1 MMSATQP
8 TRSENMNSPVIWDAS
23 KEVLSSG
30 LGFRVSRTVRTGLLD
45 GFAIGALISGFCL
58 LVMTSQRR
66 NAPPARSLFAWRRR
80 RPAPRHAAPPGLPGW
95 VAALLPGREMARH

>member
-1 MMSATQP
+1 
-8 TRSENMNSPVIWDAS
+8 MNTPVIWAAS
-23 KEVLSSG
+23 KAAEASG

-58 LVMTSQRR
+58 LLMTSQRR
-66 NAPPARSLFAWRRR
+66 TARPARSLFGWRRR